1 MAPGKKRASSPTGRE
16 PESKLNQPRTETS
29 AAAGGHDSDSDIGEF
44 EDKWE
49 DEYESEDVMS
59 EVGEEEEDEDEEL
72 GSARDKVGGMDLKE
86 SDQQQQQQQEPMP
99 YLPQLGQGNKQL
111 AEGEELVPD
120 WSSYIMLHHARLA
133 WPCLSFDLLRDVR
146 FPLSKDSLRD
156 SCAWPQSQ

>member
-1 MAPGKKRASSPTGRE
+1 MAPGKKRASSPTGGSQQ
-16 PESKLNQPRTETS
+16 PENKLSQPRATS
-29 AAAGGHDSDSDIGEF
+29 GAADHASDSDIGEF

-59 EVGEEEEDEDEEL
+59 EVGGSDEEDAEI
-72 GSARDKVGGMDLKE
+72 GSARDQVGGMDLE
-86 SDQQQQQQQEPMP
+86 GQEEEQGAQEPMP

-133 WPCLSFDLLRDVR
+133 WPCLSFDVLRDV
-146 FPLSKDSLRD
+146 
-156 SCAWPQSQ
+156 SCCATALLFLHGKH